1 MSARS
6 KARKQALDL
15 LYETDIRG
23 TNLLETLEARDIPAD
38 GPDARPIR
46 EYTRELVNGV
56 SDNRRKIDEL
66 ITTYAQGWDMDRL
79 PAVDRNILR
88 LGIYEILW
96 STSVPT
102 SVAID
107 EALDLAKELSSDDSS
122 KYIHGVLG
130 RIASIK
136 DTISISEIHT
146 L

>member
-23 TNLLETLEARDIPAD
+23 TNLVETLVARDIPAE

-96 STSVPT
+96 STDVPM

-107 EALDLAKELSSDDSS
+107 EALVLAKELSSDDSS

-136 DTISISEIHT
+136 DTISI
-146 L
+146 

>member
-23 TNLLETLEARDIPAD
+23 TNVLETLEARDIPAE

-107 EALDLAKELSSDDSS
+107 EALDLAKELSSDDSA

-136 DTISISEIHT
+136 DTISI
-146 L
+146 

>member
-1 MSARS
+1 VSARS

-23 TNLLETLEARDIPAD
+23 TNIVETLVSRDIPAE

-46 EYTRELVNGV
+46 EYTKELVNGV

-96 STSVPT
+96 STDVPM

-107 EALDLAKELSSDDSS
+107 EALILAKELSSDDSS

-136 DTISISEIHT
+136 DTISI
-146 L
+146 

>member
-6 KARKQALDL
+6 KARKQSLDL
-15 LYETDIRG
+15 LYESDIRG
-23 TNLLETLEARDIPAD
+23 KSSSDLLLLRDVDDD

-46 EYTRELVNGV
+46 EYTKVLINGV
-56 SDNRRKIDEL
+56 NEHIRKIDEL
-66 ITTYAQGWDMDRL
+66 ISTYAQGWDMDRL

-88 LGIYEILW
+88 LGIFEILW
-96 STSVPT
+96 SSDVPI

-107 EALDLAKELSSDDSS
+107 ESLALAKELSSDESS

-136 DTISISEIHT
+136 DTISI
-146 L
+146 

>member
-1 MSARS
+1 VSARS

-23 TNLLETLEARDIPAD
+23 TNLVDTLNARDIPAE

-46 EYTRELVNGV
+46 EYTRELVGGV

-66 ITTYAQGWDMDRL
+66 IATYAQGWDMDRL

-96 STSVPT
+96 STNVPT

-107 EALDLAKELSSDDSS
+107 EALDLARELSSDESS

-136 DTISISEIHT
+136 DTISF
-146 L
+146 

>member
-1 MSARS
+1 VSARS

-15 LYETDIRG
+15 LYESDIRG
-23 TNLLETLEARDIPAD
+23 SDLLQTLQARDVNEE

-46 EYTRELVNGV
+46 DYTKELVNGV
-56 SDNRRKIDEL
+56 AENRRKIDEL

-88 LGIYEILW
+88 LGIFEILW
-96 STSVPT
+96 STEVPI

-107 EALDLAKELSSDDSS
+107 ESLALAKELSSDESS

-136 DTISISEIHT
+136 DTISI
-146 L
+146 

>member
-23 TNLLETLEARDIPAD
+23 TNLLETLVSRDIPAE

-56 SDNRRKIDEL
+56 SENRRKIDEL

-88 LGIYEILW
+88 LGIFEILW
-96 STSVPT
+96 SSAVPT

-107 EALDLAKELSSDDSS
+107 EALALAKELSSDDSS

-136 DTISISEIHT
+136 DTISI
-146 L
+146 

>member
-15 LYETDIRG
+15 LYEADIRG
-23 TNLLETLEARDIPAD
+23 GSALEFLQSLDVVED

-46 EYTRELVNGV
+46 DFTKELIGGIAEN
-56 SDNRRKIDEL
+56 SRKIDEL

-88 LGIYEILW
+88 LAIYEIVW
-96 STSVPT
+96 STELADGI
-102 SVAID
+102 AID
-107 EALDLAKELSSDDSS
+107 EALTLAKELSTDESAG
-122 KYIHGVLG
+122 YIHGVLG
-130 RIASIK
+130 KISSIK
-136 DTISISEIHT
+136 ESIP